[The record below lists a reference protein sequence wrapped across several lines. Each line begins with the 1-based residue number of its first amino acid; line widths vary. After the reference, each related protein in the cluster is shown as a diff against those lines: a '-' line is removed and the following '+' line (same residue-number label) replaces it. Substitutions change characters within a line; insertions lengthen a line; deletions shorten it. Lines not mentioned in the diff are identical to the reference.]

1 MMSYETL
8 QFVKEGPVG
17 ILTFNRPQ
25 SMNAMNYV
33 MLNEFRDF
41 FQERFRDH
49 DTRVI
54 VVTGAGRGFNAG
66 LDMND
71 LVNFVPKG
79 GFAPKA
85 VYEFQK
91 LFSDFILFMRRCPQP
106 VIGAVNGAA
115 AGAGLS
121 IAMACDVRIAAPEAR
136 FIAAYINIGTGGA
149 DMGSSWLF
157 PRIVGAGNAAR
168 YLLTGDRFGA
178 DEAYRIGFVQAV
190 VDKEVLLKEAVAMA
204 QAMAGKSPLGLRLT
218 KEALNR
224 NTGGVSL
231 EDAIMLEDRNQAM
244 CMVEMTTQTAG

>member
-1 MMSYETL
+1 MSYETL

-41 FQERFRDH
+41 FQDRFRDH

-121 IAMACDVRIAAPEAR
+121 IAMACDVRIAAPEAK

-190 VDKEVLLKEAVAMA
+190 VDKELLLKEAVAMA
-204 QAMAGKSPLGLRLT
+204 QTMAGKSPLGLRLT

-224 NTGGVSL
+224 NTGGLSL
-231 EDAIMLEDRNQAM
+231 EDAVMLEDRNQAM